1 MYIRDLPE
9 KSIDNLPESRWPPFP
24 RAVKAIDV
32 RDIINSQA
40 ELIRSLCRV
49 CPLSEEQINEYLLP
63 SIVNLAKFV
72 HLLPASQY
80 DHHMGTGGLFGH
92 SLEVAYYCVNGAKSH
107 IFDVTESPERAHLNR
122 GRWILASALT
132 GLVHDSG
139 KAVTDMVI
147 TSDSD
152 QEVWYPRRETLTAWL
167 RRKNLDSYYVSW
179 KQNREHN
186 KHQTASVDYAHV
198 IIPQSTF
205 QFLSSAGNFRIEQEI
220 RDAILSSVSS
230 RQHPLAELLA
240 KADKLSCKIDKDRR
254 KGIDPKDFYVS
265 SPIAESVVDA
275 LRDLVKTGKWKVNEP
290 GGRVFV
296 TNVGAFVVWTDLDDL
311 IQYLCSKEIRAVP
324 REPNVLADI
333 LIDHGVGIAPPA
345 ELTTAEGRYWSICPI
360 CSANGFLTTLRIDD
374 PKRLFASGIA
384 PMPIV
389 AMIRGMELSEEDKE
403 AWVARH
409 GAVPQSKNVT
419 ELAEDEAW
427 INSLLEDAEKY
438 ADEVNETT
446 ETSWL
451 NLLPA
456 DYPDEE
462 VPAYLLKDEEDEL
475 EAQGKNRPD
484 GTRNA
489 VHNPNSP
496 MSDPN
501 KPGADTPNSSSE
513 ENGHVEAPTAASLM
527 AMFTPNKGHKAAVKG
542 KKHADKKDKKT
553 GNEAAKPSNS
563 VEPSLPSSSEKESE
577 LRGPGTEATVHK
589 EKAVEAET
597 PKEKPA
603 GKAALNFSSLVP
615 SRLNRKK
622 GAKSE
627 TQQQPVKD
635 DADAHVTTE
644 QPKPET
650 ASETTSMTEA
660 DLKAL
665 VKRAIE
671 AVEHQKQ
678 GETEN
683 SSTQDEQGTGSEP
696 EKAKPLP
703 TRLLTEEDAL
713 AVGYKPGEAY
723 FVPEELSV
731 GPDPSYYGWEDVTD
745 PAVFQENSDGNETGD
760 AGEAETTQSTESPG
774 SEPEVVVIAGE
785 NSAPDMPNAVS
796 KKNGEGE
803 EHGVPADAV
812 PADEPAPDTMPEPA
826 GISASSSDVP
836 AEHGG
841 VAPLSEENI
850 SPRAGEPAGDKDKR
864 PSRTWIG
871 APMYTTAEV
880 KKEAGDKTEKTAANP
895 QGITSPEASLPSS
908 SEKEKKTAGNRE
920 EDSQT
925 SSKTGGTAK
934 PFDLES
940 FLPSRH
946 PKLPKKGA
954 DSNDD
959 AGTGEKKK
967 SSSRGSSK
975 GAKTAKAAKTVTN
988 PETILRDM
996 FARMKEQ
1003 FAVQEG
1009 PWLEDVRPD
1018 RYGVRCSGR
1027 KFLADAEKAGVVAP
1041 ELLLVSIVGRAQKA
1055 PVLAWD
1061 ASTKEFIYKNRP

>member
-1 MYIRDLPE
+1 
-9 KSIDNLPESRWPPFP
+9 
-24 RAVKAIDV
+24 
-32 RDIINSQA
+32 
-40 ELIRSLCRV
+40 
-49 CPLSEEQINEYLLP
+49 
-63 SIVNLAKFV
+63 
-72 HLLPASQY
+72 
-80 DHHMGTGGLFGH
+80 
-92 SLEVAYYCVNGAKSH
+92 
-107 IFDVTESPERAHLNR
+107 
-122 GRWILASALT
+122 
-132 GLVHDSG
+132 
-139 KAVTDMVI
+139 
-147 TSDSD
+147 
-152 QEVWYPRRETLTAWL
+152 
-167 RRKNLDSYYVSW
+167 
-179 KQNREHN
+179 
-186 KHQTASVDYAHV
+186 
-198 IIPQSTF
+198 
-205 QFLSSAGNFRIEQEI
+205 
-220 RDAILSSVSS
+220 
-230 RQHPLAELLA
+230 
-240 KADKLSCKIDKDRR
+240 
-254 KGIDPKDFYVS
+254 
-265 SPIAESVVDA
+265 
-275 LRDLVKTGKWKVNEP
+275 
-290 GGRVFV
+290 
-296 TNVGAFVVWTDLDDL
+296 
-311 IQYLCSKEIRAVP
+311 
-324 REPNVLADI
+324 
-333 LIDHGVGIAPPA
+333 
-345 ELTTAEGRYWSICPI
+345 
-360 CSANGFLTTLRIDD
+360 
-374 PKRLFASGIA
+374 
-384 PMPIV
+384 
-389 AMIRGMELSEEDKE
+389 
-403 AWVARH
+403 
-409 GAVPQSKNVT
+409 
-419 ELAEDEAW
+419 
-427 INSLLEDAEKY
+427 
-438 ADEVNETT
+438 
-446 ETSWL
+446 
-451 NLLPA
+451 
-456 DYPDEE
+456 
-462 VPAYLLKDEEDEL
+462 
-475 EAQGKNRPD
+475 
-484 GTRNA
+484 
-489 VHNPNSP
+489 
-496 MSDPN
+496 
-501 KPGADTPNSSSE
+501 
-513 ENGHVEAPTAASLM
+513 
-527 AMFTPNKGHKAAVKG
+527 
-542 KKHADKKDKKT
+542 
-553 GNEAAKPSNS
+553 
-563 VEPSLPSSSEKESE
+563 
-577 LRGPGTEATVHK
+577 
-589 EKAVEAET
+589 
-597 PKEKPA
+597 
-603 GKAALNFSSLVP
+603 
-615 SRLNRKK
+615 
-622 GAKSE
+622 
-627 TQQQPVKD
+627 
-635 DADAHVTTE
+635 
-644 QPKPET
+644 
-650 ASETTSMTEA
+650 MTEA

-774 SEPEVVVIAGE
+774 SEPEVVGIAGE

-796 KKNGEGE
+796 QKNGESE
-803 EHGVPADAV
+803 EHDVPADAV
-812 PADEPAPDTMPEPA
+812 PADEPVPDTMPEPA